1 MIKHDNCIFMLYLL
15 FNFKEKRFTYIC
27 PAKPIQMFKKVFTL
41 FIISFYTVFCSAQQV
56 RPLKSSEIYRELK
69 TLKNLPKVLYLAA
82 HPDDENTGLLSWLVN
97 DQNLETGYLSLTR
110 GDGGQNLLGTEQGAA
125 LGLIRT
131 HELLEARKLDGAQQ
145 FFTRAIDFGF
155 SKNTT
160 DTFKQWDENSIIAD
174 VVWVIRKF
182 RPDVIICR
190 FPPTAA
196 AGHGQHAASAVVA
209 EKAFQLAGDK
219 TAFPN
224 QLKYLKV
231 WQPKRILWNTFRFG
245 SVNTT
250 SENQLKITVGQYDA
264 QLGMGYGELAG
275 ISRSLHKSQGAGTQS
290 VAGVKTEYF
299 SYVAG
304 EPAKA
309 NLFDGISKTWTQ
321 EGSPDIDQSLDKII
335 SDFNFNHPENSLPA
349 LLALRK
355 KVMALKDSDLKK
367 DKIKSLDQII
377 LSCAGFMGEMI
388 TNQPEAVAGNQYNF
402 RLNVISRA
410 ENHVVLENVKW
421 LNTSEN
427 INRKLSKDSLIIIQ
441 HDIQIPEDAALT
453 EPYWLAKP
461 AVNAATFSVPNDTLI
476 GLPDTESPLN
486 VLLDLKIGSEKF
498 QVKLPLSFKKLD
510 PVRGDV
516 VEPLRIV
523 PALEVKFIQPLYLV
537 KENEDLKVSLQV
549 KVNSDR
555 PFRNGKV
562 NLMYNGER
570 LGGGDLQ
577 SFNGKYVTVD
587 YTIAKT
593 KLASIRSNRLQL
605 DADFVVDGRPYNK
618 KQVLIQYPHLP
629 SLQYFAPASVIVM
642 KGDIQSNVKKVGYI
656 EGAGDFIPEFLR
668 MAGIQVEVLK
678 DEDFYGKADESGS
691 STQNKLSQYD
701 AIVMG
706 VRANNTE
713 KNLGRWMPFLWAYVK
728 AGGNLVMQYN
738 TNQDVTVDQLGI
750 YNFRIAN
757 KRVTE
762 ENAAVTFLN
771 PNHKLLNF
779 PNKITSNDFNGWV
792 QERGAYF
799 PDQWDAAYEPLFEMH
814 DTGEEPLQGSTL
826 YARYGKGNFIYTPL
840 AFFRQLPA
848 GNVGAAR
855 LFLNFLSAQKN

>member
-1 MIKHDNCIFMLYLL
+1 
-15 FNFKEKRFTYIC
+15 
-27 PAKPIQMFKKVFTL
+27 MFKKVSTV
-41 FIISFYTVFCSAQQV
+41 FILGFYTVFCSAQQV
-56 RPLKSSEIYRELK
+56 RPSKSSDIYRELK
-69 TLKNLPKVLYLAA
+69 TLKQLPKVLYLAA
-82 HPDDENTGLLSWLVN
+82 HPDDENTGLLSWLIN
-97 DQNLETGYLSLTR
+97 GQNVETGYLSLTR

-190 FPPTAA
+190 FPPNAA

-209 EKAFQLAGDK
+209 EKAFKLAGDR
-219 TAFPN
+219 TAFPD
-224 QLKYLKV
+224 QLKYVNV
-231 WQPKRILWNTFRFG
+231 WQPKRVLWNTFRFG
-245 SVNTT
+245 GVNTT
-250 SENQLKITVGQYDA
+250 AENQLKITVGQYDA

-275 ISRSLHKSQGAGTQS
+275 LSRSLHKSQGAGTQS
-290 VAGVKTEYF
+290 VAGIRTEYF
-299 SYVAG
+299 AHVVG
-304 EPAKA
+304 EPAKTT
-309 NLFDGISKTWTQ
+309 LFDGVTKTWTSQ
-321 EGSPDIDQSLDKII
+321 GNADIDQALDKII
-335 SDFNFNHPENSLPA
+335 SAFNFNNPDLSLPD

-355 KVMALKDSDLKK
+355 KVLALQDADLKR
-367 DKIKSLDQII
+367 DKIKSLDHII
-377 LSCAGFMGEMI
+377 LSCAGFMGEVV
-388 TNQPEAVAGNQYNF
+388 TSQAEAVAGDHYNF
-402 RLNVISRA
+402 RLNLVSRA
-410 ENHVVLENVKW
+410 ANPVVLENVKW
-421 LNTSEN
+421 LSKSESF
-427 INRKLSKDSLIIIQ
+427 NRKLSKDSLITIQ
-441 HDIQIPEDAALT
+441 HDIQIPADAALT

-461 AVNAATFSVPNDTLI
+461 AVNAATFSVPDDTLV
-476 GLPDTESPLN
+476 GLPEAESPLN
-486 VLLDLKIGSEKF
+486 VLLDIRIGSEKF

-516 VEPLRIV
+516 VEALRIV
-523 PALEVKFIQPLYLV
+523 PAVELKFIQPLYLV
-537 KENEDLKVSLQV
+537 KENEDLHLGLNI
-549 KVNSDR
+549 KVNSSKQL
-555 PFRNGKV
+555 NKGIL

-570 LGGGDLQ
+570 LGGTDVSLL
-577 SFNGKYVTVD
+577 SGKETTID
-587 YTIAKT
+587 YTVPKN
-593 KLASIRSNRLQL
+593 KLAAINSSRLQL
-605 DADFVVDGRPYNK
+605 DANLVADGVTYNK
-618 KQVLIQYPHLP
+618 KQILIQYPHLP
-629 SLQYFAPASVIVM
+629 SLQYFAPAAVTVM
-642 KGDIQSNVKKVGYI
+642 KGDIQAKVQKVGYI

-668 MAGIQVEVLK
+668 IAGIQADILK
-678 DEDFYGKADESGS
+678 DEDFYGNTDESVNGS
-691 STQNKLSQYD
+691 QNKLLQYD
-701 AIVMG
+701 AIVLG

-713 KNLGRWMPFLWAYVK
+713 KRLGRWMPFLWSYVK
-728 AGGNLVMQYN
+728 AGGNLIMQYN
-738 TNQDVTVDQLGI
+738 TNQDTTVDQLGM
-750 YNFRIAN
+750 YPFSIAN

-779 PNKITSNDFNGWV
+779 PNKITADDFKGWV

-799 PDQWDAAYEPLFEMH
+799 PVQWDAAYEPLFEMH
-814 DTGEEPLQGSTL
+814 DADEEPLQGSTL

>member
-1 MIKHDNCIFMLYLL
+1 
-15 FNFKEKRFTYIC
+15 
-27 PAKPIQMFKKVFTL
+27 MFKKVFL
-41 FIISFYTVFCSAQQV
+41 GCILGFSTVLCSAQQV
-56 RPLKSSEIYRELK
+56 RPSKSSEMYRELK
-69 TLKNLPKVLYLAA
+69 TLKHLPKVLYLAA

-160 DTFKQWDENSIIAD
+160 DTFKQWDENSITAD
-174 VVWVIRKF
+174 VVWVIRTF

-209 EKAFQLAGDK
+209 EKAFKLAGDK
-219 TAFPN
+219 TAFPD
-224 QLKYLKV
+224 QLRYVNV
-231 WQPKRILWNTFRFG
+231 WQPKRLLWNTFRFG
-245 SVNTT
+245 AVNTT
-250 SENQLKITVGQYDA
+250 AENQLKVTVGQYDA

-275 ISRSLHKSQGAGTQS
+275 LSRSLHKSQGAGTQS
-290 VAGVKTEYF
+290 VAGIRTEYF
-299 SYVAG
+299 SHVAG

-309 NLFDGISKTWTQ
+309 TLLDGVTKTWTSK
-321 EGSPDIDQSLDKII
+321 GNADIDQTLDKII
-335 SDFNFNHPENSLPA
+335 AAFNFNNPDLSLPA

-355 KVMALKDSDLKK
+355 KVMALQDPELKK
-367 DKIKSLDQII
+367 DKIKSLDRII
-377 LSCAGFMGEMI
+377 LSCAGFMGEAV

-402 RLNVISRA
+402 KVNLISRA
-410 ENHVVLENVKW
+410 DNPVILENIQW
-421 LNTSEN
+421 LNQSEN
-427 INRKLSKDSLIIIQ
+427 LNRKLAKDSLITIG
-441 HDIQIPEDAALT
+441 HDIRIPADAALT

-476 GLPDTESPLN
+476 GLPEAESPLN
-486 VLLDLKIGSEKF
+486 VMLGLKIGAEKF

-516 VEPLRIV
+516 VEALRVV
-523 PALEVKFIQPLYLV
+523 PALELKFAQPLYLV
-537 KENEDLKVSLQV
+537 KDNEDLHLSVTLN
-549 KVNSDR
+549 VNSDQK
-555 PFRNGKV
+555 FSNGKL

-570 LGGGDLQ
+570 LGGADISSIQ
-577 SFNGKYVTVD
+577 GKEITVD
-587 YTIAKT
+587 GIIPKA

-605 DADFVVDGRPYNK
+605 DADYVTGGITYNK

-629 SLQYFAPASVIVM
+629 SLQYFAPATVAVM
-642 KGDIQSNVKKVGYI
+642 KGDIRSTVKKVGYI
-656 EGAGDFIPEFLR
+656 QGAGDFIPEFLR
-668 MAGIQVEVLK
+668 IAGIQVDVLK
-678 DEDFYGKADESGS
+678 DEDFYGNADASGDR
-691 STQNKLSQYD
+691 LSQYD
-701 AIVMG
+701 AIVLG
-706 VRANNTE
+706 IRANNTE
-713 KNLGRWMPFLWAYVK
+713 KKLGRWMPFLWAYAK

-738 TNQDVTVDQLGI
+738 TNQDKTVDQLGM
-750 YNFRIAN
+750 YPFNIAN

-762 ENAAVTFLN
+762 EHAAVTFLN
-771 PNHKLLNF
+771 PTHKLLNF
-779 PNKITSNDFNGWV
+779 PNKITPDDFKGWV

-826 YARYGKGNFIYTPL
+826 YAKYGKGNFIYTPL

-848 GNVGAAR
+848 GNTGAAR
-855 LFLNFLSAQKN
+855 LFMNFLSAQKN

>member
-1 MIKHDNCIFMLYLL
+1 
-15 FNFKEKRFTYIC
+15 
-27 PAKPIQMFKKVFTL
+27 MFKKVFIV
-41 FIISFYTVFCSAQQV
+41 FILSTYTVFCSAQQV
-56 RPLKSSEIYRELK
+56 RPAKSSEIYRELK

-97 DQNLETGYLSLTR
+97 DRNVETGYLSLTR

-196 AGHGQHAASAVVA
+196 AGHGQHGASAVVA
-209 EKAFQLAGDK
+209 EKAFKLAGDK

-224 QLKYLKV
+224 QLKYV
-231 WQPKRILWNTFRFG
+231 NAWQPKRVLWNTFRFG

-250 SENQLKITVGQYDA
+250 AENQLKITVGQYDA

-275 ISRSLHKSQGAGTQS
+275 LSRSLHKSQGAGTQS
-290 VAGVKTEYF
+290 VAGIKTEYF
-299 SYVAG
+299 SHVDG
-304 EPAKA
+304 EPAKTS
-309 NLFDGISKTWTQ
+309 LFDGISKTWTK
-321 EGSPDIDQSLDKII
+321 EGSPDIDQALDKII
-335 SDFNFNHPENSLPA
+335 STFNFNHPDLSLPA
-349 LLALRK
+349 LLVLRK
-355 KVMALKDSDLKK
+355 KIMALKDSDLKK
-367 DKIKSLDQII
+367 DKIKSLDHII
-377 LSCAGFMGEMI
+377 LSCAGFMGEVV
-388 TNQPEAVAGNQYNF
+388 TNQAEAVAGDQYNF
-402 RLNVISRA
+402 RLNMISRA
-410 ENHVVLENVKW
+410 ESPVVLEHIKW
-421 LNTSEN
+421 LTQSEKF
-427 INRKLSKDSLIIIQ
+427 NRKLAKDSLITIQ
-441 HDIQIPEDAALT
+441 QDIQIPADAALT

-461 AVNAATFSVPNDTLI
+461 PVNAATFSVPNDTLV
-476 GLPDTESPLN
+476 GLPETDSPLN
-486 VLLDLKIGSEKF
+486 VLLTLKIGSENF
-498 QVKLPLSFKKLD
+498 QVMLPLSFKKLD

-523 PALEVKFIQPLYLV
+523 PALEVKFTQPLYLV
-537 KENEDLKVSLQV
+537 KENEDLRVSLNF
-549 KVNSDR
+549 KVNSDK
-555 PFRNGKV
+555 PLSNGRV

-577 SFNGKYVTVD
+577 SVNGKYFTVD
-587 YTIAKT
+587 YIIPKT
-593 KLASIRSNRLQL
+593 KLASIQANRLKL
-605 DADFVVDGRPYNK
+605 DANFVADGITYDK

-629 SLQYFAPASVIVM
+629 SLQYFAPASVTVM
-642 KGDIQSNVKKVGYI
+642 KGDIRANVKKVGYI

-668 MAGIQVEVLK
+668 IAGIQVDVLK
-678 DEDFYGKADESGS
+678 DEDFYGNVNESGNG
-691 STQNKLSQYD
+691 TQNKLSQYD
-701 AIVMG
+701 AIVLG

-713 KNLGRWMPFLWAYVK
+713 KKLGRWMPFLWSYVK
-728 AGGNLVMQYN
+728 GGGNLVMQYN
-738 TNQDVTVDQLGI
+738 TNQDTTVDQLGI
-750 YNFRIAN
+750 YNLRIAN

-762 ENAAVTFLN
+762 ENAEVTFLN

-779 PNKITSNDFNGWV
+779 PNKITQNDFNGWV

-799 PDQWDAAYEPLFEMH
+799 PDQWDATYEPLFEMH
-814 DTGEEPLQGSTL
+814 DTGEEPLKGSTL
-826 YARYGKGNFIYTPL
+826 YAKYGKGNFIYTPL

-848 GNVGAAR
+848 GNAGAAR

>member
-1 MIKHDNCIFMLYLL
+1 
-15 FNFKEKRFTYIC
+15 
-27 PAKPIQMFKKVFTL
+27 MFKKVFL
-41 FIISFYTVFCSAQQV
+41 GCILGFSTVLCSAQQV
-56 RPLKSSEIYRELK
+56 RPSKSSEMYRELK
-69 TLKNLPKVLYLAA
+69 TLKHLPKVLYLAA

-160 DTFKQWDENSIIAD
+160 DTFKQWDENSITAD
-174 VVWVIRKF
+174 VVWVIRTF
-182 RPDVIICR
+182 RPDMIICR

-209 EKAFQLAGDK
+209 EKAFKLAGDK
-219 TAFPN
+219 TAFPD
-224 QLKYLKV
+224 QLRYVNV
-231 WQPKRILWNTFRFG
+231 WQPKRLLWNTFRFG
-245 SVNTT
+245 AVNTT
-250 SENQLKITVGQYDA
+250 AENQLKVTVGQYDA

-275 ISRSLHKSQGAGTQS
+275 LSRSLHKSQGAGTQS
-290 VAGVKTEYF
+290 VAGIRPEYF
-299 SYVAG
+299 SHVAG

-309 NLFDGISKTWTQ
+309 TLLDGVTKTWTSK
-321 EGSPDIDQSLDKII
+321 GNADIDQTLDKII
-335 SDFNFNHPENSLPA
+335 AAFNFNNPDLSLPA

-355 KVMALKDSDLKK
+355 KVMALQDPELKK
-367 DKIKSLDQII
+367 DKIKSLDRII
-377 LSCAGFMGEMI
+377 LSCAGFMGEAV

-402 RLNVISRA
+402 KVNLISRA
-410 ENHVVLENVKW
+410 DNPVILENIQW
-421 LNTSEN
+421 LNQSEN
-427 INRKLSKDSLIIIQ
+427 LNRKLAKDSLITIG
-441 HDIQIPEDAALT
+441 HDIRIPADAALT

-476 GLPDTESPLN
+476 GLPEAESPLN
-486 VLLDLKIGSEKF
+486 VLLGLKIGAEKF

-516 VEPLRIV
+516 VEALRVV
-523 PALEVKFIQPLYLV
+523 PALELKFTQPLYLV
-537 KENEDLKVSLQV
+537 KDNEDLHLSVTLN
-549 KVNSDR
+549 VNSDQK
-555 PFRNGKV
+555 FSNGKL

-570 LGGGDLQ
+570 LGGADISSIQ
-577 SFNGKYVTVD
+577 GKEITVD
-587 YTIAKT
+587 CIIPKAKLT
-593 KLASIRSNRLQL
+593 SIRSNRLQL
-605 DADFVVDGRPYNK
+605 DADYVAGGITYNK

-629 SLQYFAPASVIVM
+629 SLQYFAPATVAVM
-642 KGDIQSNVKKVGYI
+642 KGDIRSTVKKVGYI
-656 EGAGDFIPEFLR
+656 QGAGDFIPEFLR
-668 MAGIQVEVLK
+668 IAGIQVDVLK
-678 DEDFYGKADESGS
+678 DEDFYGNADASGDR
-691 STQNKLSQYD
+691 LSQYD
-701 AIVMG
+701 AIVLG
-706 VRANNTE
+706 IRANNTE
-713 KNLGRWMPFLWAYVK
+713 KKLGRWMPFLWAYAK

-738 TNQDVTVDQLGI
+738 TNQDKTVDQLGM
-750 YNFRIAN
+750 YPFNIAN

-762 ENAAVTFLN
+762 EHAAVTFLN
-771 PNHKLLNF
+771 PTHKLLNF
-779 PNKITSNDFNGWV
+779 PNKITPDDFKGWV

-826 YARYGKGNFIYTPL
+826 YAKYGKGNFIYTPL

-848 GNVGAAR
+848 GNTGAAR
-855 LFLNFLSAQKN
+855 LFMNFLSAQKN

>member
-1 MIKHDNCIFMLYLL
+1 
-15 FNFKEKRFTYIC
+15 
-27 PAKPIQMFKKVFTL
+27 MFKNVITV
-41 FIISFYTVFCSAQQV
+41 IILGFFTVFCSAQQV
-56 RPLKSSEIYRELK
+56 RPSKSSEIYRELK
-69 TLKNLPKVLYLAA
+69 TLKQLPKVLYLAA
-82 HPDDENTGLLSWLVN
+82 HPDDENTGLLSWLIN
-97 DQNLETGYLSLTR
+97 DQNVETGYLSLTR

-209 EKAFQLAGDK
+209 EKAFKLAGDK
-219 TAFPN
+219 TAFQN
-224 QLKYLKV
+224 QLKYV
-231 WQPKRILWNTFRFG
+231 NTWQPKRVLWNTFRFG
-245 SVNTT
+245 AVNTT
-250 SENQLKITVGQYDA
+250 SENQLKVTVGQYDA

-275 ISRSLHKSQGAGTQS
+275 LSRSLHKSQGAGTQS
-290 VAGVKTEYF
+290 VAGIRTEYF
-299 SYVAG
+299 SHVLG

-309 NLFDGISKTWTQ
+309 TLFDGVTKTWTSQ
-321 EGSPDIDQSLDKII
+321 GNADIDQSLDKII
-335 SDFNFNHPENSLPA
+335 SAFNFNKPDLSLPA

-355 KVMALKDSDLKK
+355 KVLALKDSDLKK
-367 DKIKSLDQII
+367 DKIKSLDNII
-377 LSCAGFMGEMI
+377 VSCAGFMGEVV
-388 TNQPEAVAGNQYNF
+388 TNQAEAVAGDHYNF
-402 RLNVISRA
+402 RLNLISRA
-410 ENHVVLENVKW
+410 ANPVVLEDVQW
-421 LNTSEN
+421 LTQSESF
-427 INRKLSKDSLIIIQ
+427 NRKLSKDSLITIERK
-441 HDIQIPEDAALT
+441 IQIPADAALT
-453 EPYWLAKP
+453 EPYWLAKSP
-461 AVNAATFSVPNDTLI
+461 TNAATFSVPNDTLI
-476 GLPDTESPLN
+476 GLPEAESPLN
-486 VLLDLKIGSEKF
+486 VLLVLKIDSEKF

-516 VEPLRIV
+516 VEALRIV
-523 PALEVKFIQPLYLV
+523 PALELKFTQPLYLV
-537 KENEDLKVSLQV
+537 KENEDLHLGLNV
-549 KVNSDR
+549 KVNSNKQ
-555 PFRNGKV
+555 FSNGKV

-570 LGGGDLQ
+570 LGGGDLK
-577 SFNGKYVTVD
+577 SINGKDFIVD
-587 YTIAKT
+587 YVIPKA
-593 KLASIRSNRLQL
+593 KLASIKSNQLQL
-605 DADFVVDGRPYNK
+605 DVNFVVDGITYNK

-629 SLQYFAPASVIVM
+629 SLQYFAPATVIVM
-642 KGDIQSNVKKVGYI
+642 KGDIQAKVKKVGYI

-668 MAGIQVEVLK
+668 IAGIQVDVLK
-678 DEDFYGKADESGS
+678 DEDFYGNLDESNGNGN
-691 STQNKLSQYD
+691 QNKLSQYD
-701 AIVMG
+701 AIVLG

-713 KNLGRWMPFLWAYVK
+713 KKLGRWMPFLWSYVK

-738 TNQDVTVDQLGI
+738 TNQDTTVNQLGM
-750 YNFRIAN
+750 YNFNIAN

-762 ENAAVTFLN
+762 ENAEVKFLN

-779 PNKITSNDFNGWV
+779 PNKITANDFNGWV

-799 PDQWDAAYEPLFEMH
+799 PDKWDAAYEPLFEMH

-826 YARYGKGNFIYTPL
+826 YAKYGKGNFIYTPL

-848 GNVGAAR
+848 GSVGAAR

>member
-1 MIKHDNCIFMLYLL
+1 
-15 FNFKEKRFTYIC
+15 
-27 PAKPIQMFKKVFTL
+27 MFKRGITVL
-41 FIISFYTVFCSAQQV
+41 ILSFLTAFCPGQQV
-56 RPLKSSEIYRELK
+56 RPSKSSEIYRELK
-69 TLKNLPKVLYLAA
+69 TLKHLPKVLYLAA

-160 DTFKQWDENSIIAD
+160 DTFKQWDENSITAD

-209 EKAFQLAGDK
+209 EKAFKLAGDK
-219 TAFPN
+219 NAFPD
-224 QLKYLKV
+224 QLKYANV
-231 WQPKRILWNTFRFG
+231 WQPKRLLWNTFRFG

-250 SENQLKITVGQYDA
+250 AENQLKITVGQYDA

-275 ISRSLHKSQGAGTQS
+275 LSRSLHKSQGAGTQS
-290 VAGVKTEYF
+290 VAGIKTEYF
-299 SYVAG
+299 THVAG

-309 NLFDGISKTWTQ
+309 SLLDGIVKTWTSK
-321 EGSPDIDQSLDKII
+321 GNSDIDQALDKII
-335 SDFNFNHPENSLPA
+335 SAFNFNNPDRSLLA

-355 KVMALKDSDLKK
+355 KVMASKDPELKK

-377 LSCAGFMGEMI
+377 LSCAGFMGEAV
-388 TNQPEAVAGNQYNF
+388 TNQPEAVAGDPYNF
-402 RLNVISRA
+402 KLNLISRA
-410 ENHVVLENVKW
+410 ENPVVLENVKW
-421 LNTSEN
+421 LNQSEN
-427 INRKLSKDSLIIIQ
+427 LNRKLSKDSLITIGHEIK
-441 HDIQIPEDAALT
+441 IPADAALT

-461 AVNAATFSVPNDTLI
+461 PVNAATFSVPNDTLI
-476 GLPDTESPLN
+476 GLPETESPLN
-486 VLLDLKIGSEKF
+486 VLLDLKIGTEKF

-516 VEPLRIV
+516 VEALRIV
-523 PALEVKFIQPLYLV
+523 PALELKFTQPLYLV
-537 KENEDLKVSLQV
+537 KENEDLKVSLNI
-549 KVNSDR
+549 KVNSNKA
-555 PFRNGKV
+555 FGNGKLS
-562 NLMYNGER
+562 LMYNGER
-570 LGGGDLQ
+570 LGGAEISSL
-577 SFNGKYVTVD
+577 SGKDITVD
-587 YTIAKT
+587 CVIPKN
-593 KLASIRSNRLQL
+593 KLASIPSDRLQL
-605 DADFVVDGRPYNK
+605 DADYVTDGINYNK

-629 SLQYFAPASVIVM
+629 SLQYFAPATVAVM
-642 KGDIQSNVKKVGYI
+642 KGDIRTTVKKIGYI
-656 EGAGDFIPEFLR
+656 QGAGDFIPEFLR
-668 MAGIQVEVLK
+668 IAGIQVDVLK
-678 DEDFYGKADESGS
+678 DEDFYGNPDSGIGS
-691 STQNKLSQYD
+691 QNKLSQYD
-701 AIVMG
+701 AIVLG
-706 VRANNTE
+706 IRANNTE
-713 KNLGRWMPFLWAYVK
+713 KKLGRWMPFLWAYVK

-738 TNQDVTVDQLGI
+738 TNQDKTVDQLGM
-750 YNFRIAN
+750 YKFNIAN

-779 PNKITSNDFNGWV
+779 PNRITADDFKGWV

-826 YARYGKGNFIYTPL
+826 YAKYGKGNFVYTPL

-848 GNVGAAR
+848 GNTGAAR
-855 LFLNFLSAQKN
+855 LFMNFLSAQKN